1 MGLPY
6 SGPISTSG
14 SCCDSTYSGRP
25 DIAPFVVSIEGLY
38 GIVDFV
44 GNGAISISTLGN
56 SIIFGVT
63 AEAGLGSVTSVG
75 LTSTAFTV
83 TGSPITTNGSFTIEP
98 SGALLSLQNLVTAAD
113 KLPYTTASNTYAT
126 TDFSAYARTLLDDT
140 TASAARTTLGVAI
153 GLNVQAWSADL
164 DEFVTNASWTGGTVT
179 FAGGVTVSGNLIVS
193 GTTTFGNS
201 VDLNSQNVVNGS
213 DADFG
218 GTVSAV
224 GFSGDGSALTA
235 LSATQL
241 TTGTTAV
248 ARGGTGLAS
257 YAVGD
262 LIYASGATTL
272 AKLADVA
279 AGAFLR
285 SGGVGTA
292 PAWSSITLPNSLA
305 IGDLLYASTTGIVSR
320 LADVATGNA
329 LISGGVGVAPSWG
342 KITTSHTTGIAA
354 SGVNADITS
363 LNSLSTVGSDVT
375 FELSVSLNS
384 TLLDSNADAGSGG
397 EVLTSNGSGTVWSNQ
412 LTLSTLY
419 LSGYLALN
427 STITSI
433 GTTGAVTIN
442 KPAGSANLAAAATS
456 LVVTNSLCIST
467 SIIIA
472 TVASNDSTCKS
483 VQVVP
488 ATGSFTIYPDAA
500 PTATTSVRWVLIN
513 PS

>member
-1 MGLPY
+1 MAADQMLY
-6 SGPISTSG
+6 STGIESFSATS
-14 SCCDSTYSGRP
+14 
-25 DIAPFVVSIEGLY
+25 L
-38 GIVDFV
+38 
-44 GNGAISISTLGN
+44 
-56 SIIFGVT
+56 
-63 AEAGLGSVTSVG
+63 
-75 LTSTAFTV
+75 TAF
-83 TGSPITTNGSFTIEP
+83 
-98 SGALLSLQNLVTAAD
+98 
-113 KLPYTTASNTYAT
+113 
-126 TDFSAYARTLLDDT
+126 ARTILDD
-140 TASAARTTLGVAI
+140 ANAAAVRTTLGLVI
-153 GLNVQAWSADL
+153 GTNVQAFSQDLAD
-164 DEFVTNASWTGGTVT
+164 FVTNASWVGANLSFAGNVSSTGFLGPLDTGGGDVEMGGGTVN
-179 FAGGVTVSGNLIVS
+179 GGNGIFLDLTANAFIGNGAS
-193 GTTTFGNS
+193 
-201 VDLNSQNVVNGS
+201 
-213 DADFG
+213 
-218 GTVSAV
+218 
-224 GFSGDGSALTA
+224 LTA
-235 LSATQL
+235 LN
-241 TTGTTAV
+241 GTAIASGTVAV

-272 AKLADVA
+272 DKLADVA